1 MSTQHWCIT
10 NLTPFCEAA
19 NGKKLFDISRG
30 ALIETTGQSTVV
42 LMRSANGTMVNTPW
56 MQVLYKTIKGTQTG
70 WVRSELFDEYVE
82 DFPNPEV
89 DIPQLPGD
97 PTDPF
102 PYATSDPN
110 DAAQYMVL
118 GKDKFGNELTKV
130 NMCGELCVSFMAEL
144 GIKEF
149 IKKWTSHPGNLF
161 QWARGATSDKTTG
174 LSTIMNML
182 EALGMTA
189 ANGSVIDFTASLTGP
204 IFQDK
209 SWSPGK
215 FQKFL
220 QTHTLLA
227 NVVVER
233 YTGRLIP
240 NDATKQNWIN
250 HWVVVD
256 KVTPNATDGGR
267 VQIYNPYQNR
277 RQEYSYEQFIRSFG
291 GATFTGAWVKR
302 KQDQPST
309 GGSGNAFKKWNT
321 TVNDFADAPGG
332 RKIMAIDPGIV
343 LSVTEKSETVNGIR
357 WRQVKYKN
365 QLGWARES
373 ALDDYA
379 DRFPDNE
386 VLIPNPTPEEDDA
399 AQYMFLLGENGIKNN
414 MCGQLC
420 AAFIIKV
427 DIETFVD
434 DWKVKANNFYKLSI
448 AGNTDNP
455 TGIDSIAS
463 MFKVAPYNAQP
474 GDLTAFDI
482 PMKDPITNRVIVSP
496 GRIANMLKTH
506 YLVAGVRIKST
517 DKLTG
522 KLSGQGTGHWVVLD
536 KIAPNG
542 RLGGNGGW
550 VEIYNPF
557 PNKRQEYSY
566 EEFIRSFAGY
576 LGLWVKRK

>member
-1 MSTQHWCIT
+1 MEAQHWCIT
-10 NLTPFCEAA
+10 NLTPFCESA

-30 ALIETTGQSTVV
+30 ALIETTGQSTFV
-42 LMRSANGTMVNTPW
+42 LMRAANGTMVNTPW
-56 MQVLYKTIKGTQTG
+56 MQVRYRNAKGIQTG
-70 WVRSELFDEYVE
+70 WVRSDFFDEYLE

-89 DIPQLPGD
+89 DIPQQPGD
-97 PTDPF
+97 PANPF

-118 GKDKFGNELTKV
+118 GKDQFGKELTKV
-130 NMCGELCVSFMAEL
+130 NMCGELCVCFMAEL
-144 GIKEF
+144 GIKQF
-149 IKKWTSHPGNLF
+149 IQKWSSHPGNLF

-174 LSTIMNML
+174 MSTILNML
-182 EALGMTA
+182 EALGMTP
-189 ANGSVIDFTASLTGP
+189 ANGSVIDFAAALSGP

-209 SWSPGK
+209 GLSPGK

-233 YTGRLIP
+233 FTGRLIA
-240 NDATKQNWIN
+240 NDALKQNWIN
-250 HWVVVD
+250 HWVVLD

-267 VQIYNPYQNR
+267 VQIYNPFQNR

-291 GATFTGAWVKR
+291 GATFTGAWIKR
-302 KQDQPST
+302 RQDQPST
-309 GGSGNAFKKWNT
+309 SGGAAANKKWNT
-321 TVNDFADAPGG
+321 MANDFSDTPGG
-332 RKIMAIDPGIV
+332 RKIMSIDPGAV
-343 LSVTEKSETVNGIR
+343 LTVTPQVQVVNGIP
-357 WRQVKYKN
+357 WRQLQYKN
-365 QLGWARES
+365 KLGWARES

-386 VLIPNPTPEEDDA
+386 VFIPNPTPEEDDA

-414 MCGQLC
+414 MCGQLY
-420 AAFIIKV
+420 AAFIIKI

-434 DWKVKANNFYKLSI
+434 DWKRKANNYYKISI
-448 AGNTDNP
+448 AGNTDAGTDIN
-455 TGIDSIAS
+455 SMES

-474 GDLTAFDI
+474 GEVFRFEV

-496 GRIANMLKTH
+496 GRMQKMLQTH
-506 YLVAGVRIKST
+506 YLVAGVHIRST

-522 KLSGQGTGHWVVLD
+522 KLSGQGTAHWVVVD
-536 KIAPNG
+536 KVVPNG

-550 VEIYNPF
+550 IEIYNPF
-557 PNKRQEYSY
+557 PNKRQESSY
-566 EEFIRSFAGY
+566 EDFMRSFSGFY
-576 LGLWVKRK
+576 GLWVKRK

>member
-19 NGKKLFDISRG
+19 NGKKLFDISKG
-30 ALIETTGQSTVV
+30 ALIETTGQSTLV
-42 LMRSANGTMVNTPW
+42 LMRAANGTMVNIPW

-70 WVRSELFDEYVE
+70 WVRSDLFDEYVE

-89 DIPQLPGD
+89 EIPQLPGD

-118 GKDKFGNELTKV
+118 GKDKFGRELTKV

-149 IKKWTSHPGNLF
+149 IKKWASHPDNLF

-209 SWSPGK
+209 SLSPGK

-386 VLIPNPTPEEDDA
+386 VLIS
-399 AQYMFLLGENGIKNN
+399 
-414 MCGQLC
+414 
-420 AAFIIKV
+420 
-427 DIETFVD
+427 
-434 DWKVKANNFYKLSI
+434 VKS
-448 AGNTDNP
+448 AGR
-455 TGIDSIAS
+455 G
-463 MFKVAPYNAQP
+463 
-474 GDLTAFDI
+474 
-482 PMKDPITNRVIVSP
+482 
-496 GRIANMLKTH
+496 
-506 YLVAGVRIKST
+506 
-517 DKLTG
+517 
-522 KLSGQGTGHWVVLD
+522 
-536 KIAPNG
+536 
-542 RLGGNGGW
+542 
-550 VEIYNPF
+550 
-557 PNKRQEYSY
+557 
-566 EEFIRSFAGY
+566 
-576 LGLWVKRK
+576 